1 MKNIKVDLAIIGGG
15 PAGLSAALEAKKQ
28 GIEKVIIL
36 ERDIDLGGILQQC
49 IHDGFG
55 IHQFNKRMSGG
66 QYAQVFID
74 HIYNSDVDVRLKT
87 MVLEITSEKTIY
99 AINETDGMMKIDC
112 GAIILAMGCRERTR
126 DQVFIYGTRPSGVLT
141 AGSVQRY
148 INVEG
153 YIPGSK
159 AVILGSGDI
168 GLIMARRMSLEG
180 IEVKAVYELMSNPG
194 GLTRNIVQCLD
205 DYDIPLHLSTTVTRI
220 HGNSRIEGVTVVKV
234 DEDRNPIVGT
244 EEYVECDLLV
254 LAVGLIPENELS
266 LQIGVEINPLTKG
279 PVVDESFMTNVEGVF
294 AAGNAVAV
302 FDLVDYVSQTGEYAA
317 RGAAKYLKGELD
329 TTHNYVT
336 VDPGCNVNFVI
347 PQRVRVQNMNED
359 LILYLRVDKTLNSS
373 SLKCSINNQQCFK
386 KNYQFV
392 APPEMLTGKILI
404 SEVTDKEV
412 AQLVVD
418 VEEVKR

>member
-1 MKNIKVDLAIIGGG
+1 
-15 PAGLSAALEAKKQ
+15 
-28 GIEKVIIL
+28 
-36 ERDIDLGGILQQC
+36 
-49 IHDGFG
+49 
-55 IHQFNKRMSGG
+55 
-66 QYAQVFID
+66 
-74 HIYNSDVDVRLKT
+74 
-87 MVLEITSEKTIY
+87 
-99 AINETDGMMKIDC
+99 MMKIEC

-148 INVEG
+148 INVDG

-180 IEVKAVYELMSNPG
+180 VEVKAVYELMNNPG

-205 DYDIPLHLSTTVTRI
+205 DYNIPLYLSTTVIRI

-234 DEDRNPIVGT
+234 DAERNPIVGT

-266 LQIGVEINPLTKG
+266 TQVGVEINPLTKG
-279 PVVDESFMTNVEGVF
+279 PVVDESFMTSVEGVF

-317 RGAAKYLKGELD
+317 RGAAKYLRGELN
-329 TTHNYVT
+329 TSHKYVT
-336 VDPGCNVNFVI
+336 VDPGCNVSFVI
-347 PQRVRVQNMNED
+347 PQRVRVHNMNED
-359 LILYLRVDKTLNSS
+359 LVLYLRVNKILNSS
-373 SLKCSINNQQCFK
+373 LLKCSVNDQLSFK

-392 APPEMLTGKILI
+392 APPEMLTGKILM
-404 SEVTDKEV
+404 SEVSNKEV
-412 AQLVVD
+412 DRLVVD
-418 VEEVKR
+418 VEEVER

>member
-28 GIEKVIIL
+28 GIEKVLIL

-55 IHQFNKRMSGG
+55 VHQFNKRMSGG

-74 HIYNSDVDVRLKT
+74 QLPNSNVDIKLKT
-87 MVLEITSEKTIY
+87 MVLEITNEKNIY
-99 AINETDGMMKIDC
+99 AINEVDGMMKIEC

-126 DQVFIYGTRPSGVLT
+126 DQTFIFGTRPSGVLT

-148 INVEG
+148 INMEG

-180 IEVKAVYELMSNPG
+180 MEVKAVYELMKNPG

-205 DYDIPLHLSTTVTRI
+205 DYDIPLHLSTTVSKI
-220 HGNSRIEGVTVVKV
+220 HGNARIEGVTVVKV
-234 DEDRNPIVGT
+234 DENRKPIEGT

-279 PVVDESFMTNVEGVF
+279 PVVDESFMTNIEGVF

-317 RGAAKYLKGELD
+317 RGAAKYLRGELD
-329 TTHNYVT
+329 NSLNYVT
-336 VDPGCNVNFVI
+336 IDPGSNVSFVL
-347 PQRVRVQNMNED
+347 PQKVRVQNID
-359 LILYLRVDKTLNSS
+359 DDITLYLRVDKTMNQS
-373 SLKCSINNQQCFK
+373 SLKCIVNDEQCYK
-386 KNYQFV
+386 KNYQFA
-392 APPEMLTGKILI
+392 APPEMLTGKIIKSKI
-404 SEVTDKEV
+404 SNKEVTRF
-412 AQLVVD
+412 VVD
-418 VEEVKR
+418 VEEVSK